1 MNRPVAFSLGSIVSV
16 QAGSAIGAG
25 LLDELAAPAV
35 VSLRL
40 GGAALVLLV
49 IRRRSLVQLR
59 AAVGRDVA
67 FLGVA
72 LAVMNVSF
80 YEAIDRIP
88 LASAVTVELLGPLG
102 LALGLARTRRDLSV
116 ALLALTGVAAIGGT
130 IPAGEGAG
138 ILFALIAAG
147 GWAASIVL
155 NRRVVLSSGSLDGL
169 SIALLIGAAA
179 TLPLGAAGASMLITP
194 ATVAMVVG
202 VVVLSAL
209 VPLSLDA
216 LGLRSMT
223 ARTYG
228 LLMSLSPVAAAL
240 SGFVLLDQTVGA
252 VAIAGGVLVMGAS
265 GAGAFRA
272 SAQR

>member
-1 MNRPVAFSLGSIVSV
+1 MTRPVAFSLGSIVSV

-25 LLDELAAPAV
+25 LLDQLAAPAV

-40 GGAALVLLV
+40 CGAAFALLI
-49 IRRRSLVQLR
+49 IRRRSLRQLR
-59 AAVGRDVA
+59 AAVRRDVA
-67 FLGVA
+67 LLGFA

-88 LASAVTVELLGPLG
+88 LASAVTIELIGPLG
-102 LALGLARTRRDLSV
+102 LALGFARTRRDLSIAFLAV
-116 ALLALTGVAAIGGT
+116 AGVAAIGGT

-155 NRRVVLSSGSLDGL
+155 NRSIVLSSGSLDGL
-169 SIALLIGAAA
+169 TVALLIGGAAV
-179 TLPLGAAGASMLITP
+179 LPLGAAGTTMLITP
-194 ATVAMVVG
+194 GIISMVAG

-223 ARTYG
+223 ARAYG

-240 SGFVLLDQTVGA
+240 SGFFLLDQTVGTT
-252 VAIAGGVLVMGAS
+252 AIAGGVLVIAAS
-265 GAGAFRA
+265 GAGAIRA
-272 SAQR
+272 SG